1 MVNDT
6 CTWKTAVAV
15 NFQSTYFTPKKTSNP
30 VAFQKKMVEFPRFFP
45 GPWDFLLAMCLLVSK
60 LRNFHG
66 LGPGRSTR
74 EGAVVL
80 PSGAI
85 S

>member
-1 MVNDT
+1 MIHVPG
-6 CTWKTAVAV
+6 K
-15 NFQSTYFTPKKTSNP
+15 QPLLLISN
-30 VAFQKKMVEFPRFFP
+30 Q
-45 GPWDFLLAMCLLVSK
+45 LICLLVSK

>member
-1 MVNDT
+1 MIHVPGKQPLLLISN
-6 CTWKTAVAV
+6 
-15 NFQSTYFTPKKTSNP
+15 QLILPLKKTSNP